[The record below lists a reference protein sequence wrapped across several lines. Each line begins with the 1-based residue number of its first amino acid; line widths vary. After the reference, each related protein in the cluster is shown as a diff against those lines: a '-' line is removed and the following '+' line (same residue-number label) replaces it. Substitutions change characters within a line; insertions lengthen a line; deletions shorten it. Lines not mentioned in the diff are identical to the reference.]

1 MSHTMTTT
9 KLEAALTYA
18 SWGWPVFPLVPLRK
32 NPATDNGFYNATT
45 DTDQIKAWWAK
56 DPNYNIGIPT
66 GEVSGIVVFDVDPR
80 NGGDDSWKAFQN
92 ELGNVPDESICQLTA
107 GGGEHYIA
115 KWYEGLKSCHPRPG
129 IDFLSTG
136 NYFVASPSFVI
147 PTKDGTIESAR
158 TYEWEA
164 SGDPLE
170 GAKPFSIPE
179 PWRVALAVKK
189 VISNASD
196 SPLIC
201 GSRNVGLTAMGGLMR
216 HGGFSGAE
224 IYVALSKANEDRC
237 EIPLPDSEIRQIAQS
252 VARYTPDHDVGAS
265 AALGDAAAES
275 ILSDQPKHP
284 LAVFVDYDMGH
295 IPAQEYVL
303 DGLIQSG
310 VVLIAGSAGAGKTT
324 QLVPIATRVAHLCEP
339 DDALKPLLRRKII
352 WVSEDPRQVMRILRS
367 MRESGHLG
375 GKSDA
380 EVSEW
385 FKIVSA
391 ARLAPQIVAQVA
403 PVYEAMAVNNISED
417 GVIYETNPLV
427 VFDTSNASFDLENES
442 DNSEVGRAMA
452 TLKVRFHSMP
462 LWLVA
467 HLAKA
472 LKRADVADFSARGA
486 GAWEAD
492 ANQVLYITKE
502 DDGKRWLEIESA
514 KHRFMARAD
523 GILFGAAY
531 NTISTHD
538 MLGNPVREKL
548 IHGIPEIIE
557 AGGKSEIAKVKEKNR
572 KDADLAARQLLM
584 KQKEEAVI
592 SALNLLNKTEYRTKT
607 ELAERIG
614 GNKNQALEV
623 IDAMVA
629 RGVINA
635 IYTPFEA
642 PIEKR
647 PGRHEAGYVMPKSY
661 KKESDGD

>member
-1 MSHTMTTT
+1 MTTTT
-9 KLEAALTYA
+9 KLEAALAYA
-18 SWGWPVFPLVPLRK
+18 SWGWPVFPLVALRK
-32 NPATDNGFYNATT
+32 NPATPDGFYNATT
-45 DTDQIKAWWAK
+45 DMDQIKAWWAQN
-56 DPNYNIGIPT
+56 PEYNIGIPT
-66 GEVSGIVVFDVDPR
+66 GEVSGIVVFDIDPR
-80 NGGDDSWKAFQN
+80 NGGDDSWPTFQR
-92 ELGNVPDESICQLTA
+92 ELGNVPDDAMCQLTA

-164 SGDPLE
+164 SGDPAD
-170 GAKPFSIPE
+170 GAIPFSIPE
-179 PWRVALAVKK
+179 LWRVALAVKK

-196 SPLIC
+196 SPLIV

-224 IYVALSKANEDRC
+224 IYAALSKANEDRC
-237 EIPLPDSEIRQIAQS
+237 EIPLPDSEVRQIAQS
-252 VARYTPDHDVGAS
+252 IARYTPDHDVGAS
-265 AALGDAAAES
+265 AALGDSAAES

-284 LAVFVDYDMGH
+284 LAVFVDYDMGN

-324 QLVPIATRVAHLCEP
+324 QLVPIATRVAHLCDP
-339 DDALKPLLRRKII
+339 DDSLKPLLRRKII

-403 PVYEAMAVNNISED
+403 PFYESMAINNISED

-427 VFDTSNASFDLENES
+427 VFDTTNASFDLENES

-452 TLKVRFHSMP
+452 TLKGRFHSMP

-492 ANQVLYITKE
+492 ANQVLYLIKE
-502 DDGKRWLEIESA
+502 DDGKRWLEIVSA

-523 GILFGAAY
+523 GILFGASINVI
-531 NTISTHD
+531 NTYD
-538 MLGNPVREKL
+538 MLGNPIKESL
-548 IHGIPEIIE
+548 IHGVPQVMS
-557 AGGKSEIAKVKEKNR
+557 ANGR
-572 KDADLAARQLLM
+572 ADIK
-584 KQKEEAVI
+584 KQKEVDRKKGEEFA
-592 SALNLLNKTEYRTKT
+592 RTQ
-607 ELAERIG
+607 AENDRKQI
-614 GNKNQALEV
+614 A
-623 IDAMVA
+623 IDALKQLRRGEYLTKDELFTRMKGDKAKTLALIDLMVQKNE
-629 RGVINA
+629 IDEMFK
-635 IYTPFEA
+635 PFPA
-642 PIEKR
+642 HIQTR
-647 PGRHEAGYVMPKSY
+647 PGRHGSGYMLPKNY
-661 KKESDGD
+661 KAESDGE

>member
-1 MSHTMTTT
+1 MTTTT

-18 SWGWPVFPLVPLRK
+18 SWGWPVFPLVALRK
-32 NPATDNGFYNATT
+32 NPATPDGFYNATT
-45 DTDQIKAWWAK
+45 DTDQIKEWWAK

-66 GEVSGIVVFDVDPR
+66 GEVSGIVVFDIDPR
-80 NGGDDSWKAFQN
+80 NGGDDSWPIFQR
-92 ELGNVPDESICQLTA
+92 ELGNVPDDAMCQLTA
-107 GGGEHYIA
+107 GGGEHYVA
-115 KWYEGLKSCHPRPG
+115 QWYEGLKSCKPRPG

-164 SGDPLE
+164 SGDPTD
-170 GAKPFSIPE
+170 GAMPFSIPE

-224 IYVALSKANEDRC
+224 IYAALSKANEDRC
-237 EIPLPDSEIRQIAQS
+237 EIALPDSEIRQIAQS

-284 LAVFVDYDMGH
+284 LMVFVHYDLDN
-295 IPAQEYVL
+295 IPPTEYVL
-303 DGLIQSG
+303 DGIMEAG
-310 VVLIAGSAGAGKTT
+310 VVLVVGSAASGKTT
-324 QLVPIATRVAHLCEP
+324 QLLPLLTRVTHLCDP
-339 DDALKPLLRRKII
+339 DDPLKPLLRRKLI
-352 WVSEDPRQVMRILRS
+352 WVSEDPKQALRILRS
-367 MRESGHLG
+367 MREAGHFG
-375 GKSDA
+375 THSARK
-380 EVSEW
+380 VSEW
-385 FKIVSA
+385 IKVVAA
-391 ARLAPQIVAQVA
+391 ARLAPEIVAQVA
-403 PVYEAMAVNNISED
+403 PFYETMAVDNIGAD
-417 GVIYETNPLV
+417 GEVFSANPV
-427 VFDTSNASFDLENES
+427 VAFDTNNSVFDLENES

-452 TLKVRFHSMP
+452 VLKQKFRGIP
-462 LWLVA
+462 LVLVG
-467 HLAKA
+467 HIAKA
-472 LKRADVADFSARGA
+472 LKRADVVDFSARGA

-492 ANQVLYITKE
+492 ANQVMYMIKE
-502 DDGKRWLEIESA
+502 DDGKRWLEIVSA
-514 KHRFMARAD
+514 KHRFFARAD
-523 GILFGAAY
+523 GILFGASI
-531 NTISTHD
+531 NVIKTHD
-538 MLGNPVREKL
+538 ILGNKITETL
-548 IHGIPEIIE
+548 IHGVPEIVE

-572 KDADLAARQLLM
+572 KDADLAARQLLL

-592 SALNLLNKTEYRTKT
+592 SALNLLSKTEYRTKT

-629 RGVINA
+629 RGLINA

>member
-1 MSHTMTTT
+1 MTTTT

-18 SWGWPVFPLVPLRK
+18 SWGWPVFPLVALRK
-32 NPATDNGFYNATT
+32 NPATENGFYNATT
-45 DTDQIKAWWAK
+45 DTNQIKAWWTQN
-56 DPNYNIGIPT
+56 PEYNIGIPT
-66 GEVSGIVVFDVDPR
+66 GEVSGLVVFDIDPR
-80 NGGDDSWKAFQN
+80 NGGDDSWSTFQH
-92 ELGNVPDESICQLTA
+92 ELGSVPDESICQLTA
-107 GGGEHYIA
+107 GGGQHYVA
-115 KWYEGLKSCHPRPG
+115 KWYDGLKSCKPRSG

-164 SGDPLE
+164 SGDPTD
-170 GAKPFSIPE
+170 GAMPFSIPE

-216 HGGFSGAE
+216 HGGFSSAE
-224 IYVALSKANEDRC
+224 IYAALSKANEDRC
-237 EIPLPDSEIRQIAQS
+237 EIALPDSEIRQIAQS

-275 ILSDQPKHP
+275 ILNDQPKHP
-284 LAVFVDYDMGH
+284 LSTFVHYDLDN
-295 IPAQEYVL
+295 IPPTEYVL
-303 DGLIQSG
+303 DGIMEAG
-310 VVLIAGSAGAGKTT
+310 VVLVVGSAASGKTT
-324 QLVPIATRVAHLCEP
+324 QLLPLLTRVTHLCDP
-339 DDALKPLLRRKII
+339 DDPLKPLLRRKLI
-352 WVSEDPRQVMRILRS
+352 WVSEDPKQALRILRS
-367 MRESGHLG
+367 MREAGHFG
-375 GKSDA
+375 THSA
-380 EVSEW
+380 REVSEW
-385 FKIVSA
+385 IKVVAA
-391 ARLAPQIVAQVA
+391 ARLAPEIVAQVA
-403 PVYEAMAVNNISED
+403 PFYETMAVDNISAD
-417 GVIYETNPLV
+417 GEVFSANPV
-427 VFDTSNASFDLENES
+427 VAFDTNNSVFDLENES

-452 TLKVRFHSMP
+452 VLKQKFRGIP
-462 LWLVA
+462 LVLVG
-467 HLAKA
+467 HIAKA
-472 LKRADVADFSARGA
+472 LKRADVVDFSARGA

-492 ANQVLYITKE
+492 ANQVMYMIKE
-502 DDGKRWLEIESA
+502 DDGKRWLEIVSA
-514 KHRFMARAD
+514 KHRFFARAD
-523 GILFGAAY
+523 GILFGASI
-531 NTISTHD
+531 NVIKTHD
-538 MLGNPVREKL
+538 ILGNKITETL
-548 IHGIPEIIE
+548 IHGVPEIVE

-572 KDADLAARQLLM
+572 KDADLAARQLLL

-607 ELAERIG
+607 ELTERIG

-629 RGVINA
+629 RGLINA

>member
-1 MSHTMTTT
+1 MTTTT

-18 SWGWPVFPLVPLRK
+18 SWGWPVFPLVALRK
-32 NPATDNGFYNATT
+32 NPATPDGFYNATT
-45 DTDQIKAWWAK
+45 DTDQIKEWWAK

-66 GEVSGIVVFDVDPR
+66 GEVSGIVVFDIDPR
-80 NGGDDSWKAFQN
+80 NGGDDSWPIFQR
-92 ELGNVPDESICQLTA
+92 ELGNVPDDAMCQLTA
-107 GGGEHYIA
+107 GGGEHYVA
-115 KWYEGLKSCHPRPG
+115 QWYEGLKSCKPRPG

-164 SGDPLE
+164 SGDPTD
-170 GAKPFSIPE
+170 GAMPFSIPE

-216 HGGFSGAE
+216 HGGFSSAE
-224 IYVALSKANEDRC
+224 IYAALSKANEDRC
-237 EIPLPDSEIRQIAQS
+237 EIALPDSEIRQIAQS

-284 LAVFVDYDMGH
+284 LMVFVHYDLDN
-295 IPAQEYVL
+295 IPPTEYVL
-303 DGLIQSG
+303 DGIMEAG
-310 VVLIAGSAGAGKTT
+310 VVLVVGSAASGKTT
-324 QLVPIATRVAHLCEP
+324 QLLPLLTRVTHLCDP
-339 DDALKPLLRRKII
+339 DDPLKPLLRRKLI
-352 WVSEDPRQVMRILRS
+352 WVSEDPKQALRILRS
-367 MRESGHLG
+367 MREAGHFG
-375 GKSDA
+375 THSARK
-380 EVSEW
+380 VSEW
-385 FKIVSA
+385 IKVVAA
-391 ARLAPQIVAQVA
+391 ARLAPEIVAQVA
-403 PVYEAMAVNNISED
+403 PFYETMAVDNISAD
-417 GVIYETNPLV
+417 GEVYRTNPVV
-427 VFDTSNASFDLENES
+427 VFDTNNSVFDLENES

-452 TLKVRFHSMP
+452 VLKQKFRGIP
-462 LWLVA
+462 LVLVG
-467 HLAKA
+467 HIAKA
-472 LKRADVADFSARGA
+472 LKRADVVDFSARGA
-486 GAWEAD
+486 GAWVAD
-492 ANQVLYITKE
+492 ANQVLYLIKE
-502 DDGKRWLEIESA
+502 DDGKRWLEIVSA
-514 KHRFMARAD
+514 KHRFFARAD
-523 GILFGAAY
+523 GILFGASI
-531 NTISTHD
+531 NVIQTRDI
-538 MLGNPVREKL
+538 LGNKITETL
-548 IHGIPEIIE
+548 IHGVPEIIE

-572 KDADLAARQLLM
+572 KDADLAARQLLL

-592 SALNLLNKTEYRTKT
+592 SALNLLSKTEYRTKT

-629 RGVINA
+629 RGMINA

-647 PGRHEAGYVMPKSY
+647 PGRHDAGYVMPKTY
-661 KKESDGD
+661 KKESNGE

>member
-1 MSHTMTTT
+1 
-9 KLEAALTYA
+9 
-18 SWGWPVFPLVPLRK
+18 
-32 NPATDNGFYNATT
+32 
-45 DTDQIKAWWAK
+45 
-56 DPNYNIGIPT
+56 
-66 GEVSGIVVFDVDPR
+66 
-80 NGGDDSWKAFQN
+80 
-92 ELGNVPDESICQLTA
+92 
-107 GGGEHYIA
+107 
-115 KWYEGLKSCHPRPG
+115 
-129 IDFLSTG
+129 
-136 NYFVASPSFVI
+136 
-147 PTKDGTIESAR
+147 
-158 TYEWEA
+158 
-164 SGDPLE
+164 
-170 GAKPFSIPE
+170 
-179 PWRVALAVKK
+179 
-189 VISNASD
+189 
-196 SPLIC
+196 
-201 GSRNVGLTAMGGLMR
+201 MR
-216 HGGFSGAE
+216 HGGFSSAE
-224 IYVALSKANEDRC
+224 IYAALSKANEDRC
-237 EIPLPDSEIRQIAQS
+237 EIALPDSEIRQIAQS
-252 VARYTPDHDVGAS
+252 IARYTPDHDVGAS

-284 LAVFVDYDMGH
+284 LAVFVDYDMGN

-324 QLVPIATRVAHLCEP
+324 QLVPIATRVAHLCAP
-339 DDALKPLLRRKII
+339 DDSLKPLLRRKII

-367 MRESGHLG
+367 MKESGHLG

-391 ARLAPQIVAQVA
+391 ARLAPEIVAQVA
-403 PVYEAMAVNNISED
+403 PIYESMAINNISED

-427 VFDTSNASFDLENES
+427 VFDTTNASFDLENES

-452 TLKVRFHSMP
+452 TLKRRFHSMP

-492 ANQVLYITKE
+492 ANQVLYIIKE

-514 KHRFMARAD
+514 KHRFMAKAD
-523 GILFGAAY
+523 GILFDAAY

-538 MLGNPVREKL
+538 MLGNPIKESL
-548 IHGIPEIIE
+548 IHGVPKIVE
-557 AGGKSEIAKVKEKNR
+557 AGGKSEITKNKEKTR

-584 KQKEEAVI
+584 KQKEEVVI
-592 SALNLLNKTEYRTKT
+592 SALTILGRTEYRTKT

-614 GNKNQALEV
+614 GSKNTALEV

-629 RGVINA
+629 RGLINA
-635 IYTPFEA
+635 IYTPFQS

-647 PGRHEAGYVMPKSY
+647 PGRHEAGYVMPKTY

>member
-1 MSHTMTTT
+1 MNMTTTT
-9 KLEAALTYA
+9 KLDAALTYA
-18 SWGWPVFPLVPLRK
+18 SWGWPVFPLVALRK
-32 NPATDNGFYNATT
+32 NPATENGFYDATT
-45 DTDQIKAWWAK
+45 DQEQIKAWWAK
-56 DPNYNIGIPT
+56 NPEYNIGIPT

-80 NGGDDSWKAFQN
+80 NGGDDSWIKFQN
-92 ELGNVPDESICQLTA
+92 ELGAVPDEAICQLTA
-107 GGGEHYIA
+107 GGGQHYIA
-115 KWYEGLKSCHPRPG
+115 QWYEGLRSCKPRPG

-147 PTKDGTIESAR
+147 PTKEGTIESAR

-164 SGDPLE
+164 SGDPLD
-170 GAKPFSIPE
+170 GAIPFSIPE

-224 IYVALSKANEDRC
+224 IYAALSKANEDRC
-237 EIPLPDSEIRQIAQS
+237 EIPLPDSEIRQITQS
-252 VARYTPDHDVGAS
+252 VARYTPDHDIGAS
-265 AALGDAAAES
+265 AALGDAAAET
-275 ILSDQPKHP
+275 ILKDQPKHP
-284 LAVFVDYDMGH
+284 LAVFVDYDMGN

-324 QLVPIATRVAHLCEP
+324 QLVPIATRVAHLCDSE
-339 DDALKPLLRRKII
+339 DVLKPLLRRKVI

-367 MRESGHLG
+367 MKESNHLG

-391 ARLAPQIVAQVA
+391 ARLAPEIVAQVA
-403 PVYEAMAVNNISED
+403 PIYESMAVDNISED
-417 GVIYETNPLV
+417 GVMYETNPLV
-427 VFDTSNASFDLENES
+427 VFDTTNASFDLENES

-452 TLKVRFHSMP
+452 MLKSRFGAFP

-492 ANQVLYITKE
+492 ANQVVYIIKE
-502 DDGKRWLEIESA
+502 DDGKRWMEIESA
-514 KHRFMARAD
+514 KHRFMAKAD
-523 GILFGAAY
+523 GIMFDAAY

-538 MLGNPVREKL
+538 MLGNKIKESL
-548 IHGIPEIIE
+548 IHGVPQVMS
-557 AGGKSEIAKVKEKNR
+557 ANGR
-572 KDADLAARQLLM
+572 ADIK
-584 KQKEEAVI
+584 KQKEVDRKAGEEFARAQAENIKKQIVI
-592 SALNLLNKTEYRTKT
+592 DDLKSLNRGEYLTKK
-607 ELAERIG
+607 ELFERIKG
-614 GNKNQALEV
+614 DRNKALELVDRMAASGEIEV
-623 IDAMVA
+623 I
-629 RGVINA
+629 
-635 IYTPFEA
+635 YSPF
-642 PIEKR
+642 PSHIQQR
-647 PGRHEAGYVMPKSY
+647 NRQHLSGYVLPKGY
-661 KKESDGD
+661 KAESDGE

>member
-1 MSHTMTTT
+1 V
-9 KLEAALTYA
+9 A
-18 SWGWPVFPLVPLRK
+18 LRK
-32 NPATDNGFYNATT
+32 NPATPDGFYNATT
-45 DTDQIKAWWAK
+45 DTDQIKEWWAK
-56 DPNYNIGIPT
+56 NSEYNIGIPT
-66 GEVSGIVVFDVDPR
+66 GEVSGIVVFDIDPR
-80 NGGDDSWKAFQN
+80 NNGDESWKAFQL

-164 SGDPLE
+164 SGDPTD
-170 GAKPFSIPE
+170 GAMPFSIPE

-216 HGGFSGAE
+216 HGGFSSAE
-224 IYVALSKANEDRC
+224 IYAALSKANEDRC
-237 EIPLPDSEIRQIAQS
+237 EIALPDSEIRQIAQS

-275 ILSDQPKHP
+275 ILNDQPKHP
-284 LAVFVDYDMGH
+284 LSTFVHYDLDN
-295 IPAQEYVL
+295 IPPTEYVL
-303 DGLIQSG
+303 DGIMEAG
-310 VVLIAGSAGAGKTT
+310 VVLVVGSAASGKTT
-324 QLVPIATRVAHLCEP
+324 QLLPLLTRVTHLCDP
-339 DDALKPLLRRKII
+339 DDPLKPLLRRKLI
-352 WVSEDPRQVMRILRS
+352 WVSEDPKQALRILRS
-367 MRESGHLG
+367 MREAGHFG
-375 GKSDA
+375 THSA
-380 EVSEW
+380 REVSEW
-385 FKIVSA
+385 IKVVAA
-391 ARLAPQIVAQVA
+391 ARLAPEIVAQVA
-403 PVYEAMAVNNISED
+403 PFYETMAVDNISAD
-417 GVIYETNPLV
+417 GEVFSANPV
-427 VFDTSNASFDLENES
+427 VAFDTNNSVFDLENES

-452 TLKVRFHSMP
+452 VLKQKFRGIP
-462 LWLVA
+462 LVLVG
-467 HLAKA
+467 HIAKA
-472 LKRADVADFSARGA
+472 LKRADVVDFSARGA

-492 ANQVLYITKE
+492 ANQVMYMIKE
-502 DDGKRWLEIESA
+502 DDGKRWLEIVSA
-514 KHRFMARAD
+514 KHRFFARAD
-523 GILFGAAY
+523 GILFGASI
-531 NTISTHD
+531 NVIKTHD
-538 MLGNPVREKL
+538 ILGNKITETL
-548 IHGIPEIIE
+548 IHGVPEIVE

-572 KDADLAARQLLM
+572 KDADLAARQLLL

-607 ELAERIG
+607 ELTERIG

-629 RGVINA
+629 RGMINA

>member
-1 MSHTMTTT
+1 MTTT
-9 KLEAALTYA
+9 SKLEAALTYA

-32 NPATDNGFYNATT
+32 NPATENGFYNATT
-45 DTDQIKAWWAK
+45 DTNQIKAWWAQN
-56 DPNYNIGIPT
+56 PEYNIGIPT
-66 GEVSGIVVFDVDPR
+66 GEVSGIVVFDIDPR
-80 NGGDDSWKAFQN
+80 NGGDDSWSTFQH

-107 GGGEHYIA
+107 GGGQHYVA
-115 KWYEGLKSCHPRPG
+115 KWYDGLKSCKPRPG

-164 SGDPLE
+164 SGDPLD
-170 GAKPFSIPE
+170 GAIPFSIPE

-224 IYVALSKANEDRC
+224 IYAALSKANEDRC
-237 EIPLPDSEIRQIAQS
+237 EIALPDSEIRQIAQS

-284 LAVFVDYDMGH
+284 LMVFVHYDLDN
-295 IPAQEYVL
+295 IPPTEYVL
-303 DGLIQSG
+303 DGIMEAG
-310 VVLIAGSAGAGKTT
+310 VVLVVGSAASGKTT
-324 QLVPIATRVAHLCEP
+324 QLLPLLTRVTHLCDP
-339 DDALKPLLRRKII
+339 DDPLKPLLRRKLI
-352 WVSEDPRQVMRILRS
+352 WVSEDPKQALRILRS
-367 MRESGHLG
+367 MREAGHFG
-375 GKSDA
+375 THSARK
-380 EVSEW
+380 VSEW
-385 FKIVSA
+385 IKVVAA
-391 ARLAPQIVAQVA
+391 ARLAPEIVAQVA
-403 PVYEAMAVNNISED
+403 PFYETMAVDNIGAD
-417 GVIYETNPLV
+417 GEVFSANPV
-427 VFDTSNASFDLENES
+427 VAFDTNNSVFDLENES

-452 TLKVRFHSMP
+452 VLKQKFRGIP
-462 LWLVA
+462 LVLVG
-467 HLAKA
+467 HIAKA
-472 LKRADVADFSARGA
+472 LKRADVVDFSARGA

-492 ANQVLYITKE
+492 ANQVMYMIKE
-502 DDGKRWLEIESA
+502 DDGKRWLEIVSA
-514 KHRFMARAD
+514 KHRFFARAD
-523 GILFGAAY
+523 GILFGASI
-531 NTISTHD
+531 NVIQTRDI
-538 MLGNPVREKL
+538 LGNKITETL
-548 IHGIPEIIE
+548 IHGVPEIIE

-572 KDADLAARQLLM
+572 KDADLAARQLLL

-629 RGVINA
+629 RGLINA